1 MNLALF
7 DFDGTITEQDTYTQ
21 FLFYVTPK
29 RRLIMTLLLAS
40 PFIALYKL
48 RLLKPSKTRPLLSKI
63 VFWNRSVADITRL
76 ARSFSEQYLPNVI
89 RAEALKK
96 IEWHKAQ
103 GDEVYV
109 VSASLD
115 LYLSRWCRSQG
126 IKWVCSELE
135 TKNNKLTG
143 RYVSGDCSL
152 ENKVIAIKRKVNL
165 IDFKTISAYRDTA
178 EDLPMLALA
187 HEKYLNWKRI
197 TD

>member
-7 DFDGTITEQDTYTQ
+7 DFDGTITGQDTYTK

-48 RLLKPSKTRPLLSKI
+48 RLLKPSKTRPLLSRI

-76 ARSFSEQYLPNVI
+76 ARSFSEQYLPSVI
-89 RAEALKK
+89 RAEALNK

-115 LYLSRWCRSQG
+115 FYLSCWCHSQG

-135 TKNNKLTG
+135 IKNNKLTG

-152 ENKVIAIKRKVNL
+152 ENKVSAIKRKVNL
-165 IDFKTISAYRDTA
+165 SDFKTIYAYGDTT
-178 EDLPMLALA
+178 EDMPMLALA
-187 HEKYLNWKRI
+187 HEKYFNWQRVY
-197 TD
+197 